1 MDVLSRTTLRS
12 VAAEVTEGLSE
23 LCERIVGV
31 IVAREAPYGPRGI
44 VVIGDLR
51 GTVRANLTG
60 MLAVLAGTGTVGDG
74 ELSVPRSTGRRRA
87 QQGVP
92 LEAVLRAYSL
102 AGQSLMSAL
111 LARAQQRSPDEL
123 AAFLEVA
130 TAALDVVDRYSQ
142 AVVDS
147 YRQTEAE
154 SQRHTAQRQQAMFD
168 ALLDG
173 RGADPAV
180 QAEAAA
186 LLGLPPVGPYVVL
199 VGTFDLAAD
208 QTFTVARDA
217 CAVYG
222 MTAAWHTRG
231 DREIGIIALESTPV
245 ARLLKI
251 LGSAVTGRV
260 GVSAVI
266 NSLQQVPDAARLAD
280 TALRTMPA
288 NCHGAAWI
296 EERLVESLL
305 VSSPDLAGRLARHA
319 LGGILALRQPEREML
334 LTTLTAWYDNDRS
347 ANATASQLYCHR
359 NTILNRLR
367 RIEKLTGRSLE
378 DHRDLLTG
386 YLALLALRLSPS

>member
-1 MDVLSRTTLRS
+1 MDGLSRATLRS
-12 VAAEVTEGLSE
+12 VAAEVTEGLNE
-23 LCERIVGV
+23 LCDLIVGV

-87 QQGVP
+87 QQAVP

-111 LARAQQRSPDEL
+111 LARAQQRSPEEL

-130 TAALDVVDRYSQ
+130 TTALDVVDRYSQ

-168 ALLDG
+168 ALLEG

-186 LLGLPPVGPYVVL
+186 LLGLPPVGP
-199 VGTFDLAAD
+199 
-208 QTFTVARDA
+208 
-217 CAVYG
+217 
-222 MTAAWHTRG
+222 
-231 DREIGIIALESTPV
+231 
-245 ARLLKI
+245 
-251 LGSAVTGRV
+251 
-260 GVSAVI
+260 
-266 NSLQQVPDAARLAD
+266 
-280 TALRTMPA
+280 
-288 NCHGAAWI
+288 
-296 EERLVESLL
+296 
-305 VSSPDLAGRLARHA
+305 
-319 LGGILALRQPEREML
+319 
-334 LTTLTAWYDNDRS
+334 
-347 ANATASQLYCHR
+347 
-359 NTILNRLR
+359 
-367 RIEKLTGRSLE
+367 
-378 DHRDLLTG
+378 
-386 YLALLALRLSPS
+386 